1 MNIEDGETPLHTASY
16 WNRIETAKLLID
28 RGADLEAKD
37 VEGRTPLHRAQS
49 DEMRALLGG
58 GL

>member
-1 MNIEDGETPLHTASY
+1 MTEF
-16 WNRIETAKLLID
+16 LLE
-28 RGADLEAKD
+28 RGADVKAKD
-37 VEGRTPLHRAQS
+37 KWGRTPLDLAQS